1 MRGLLWWVTVIYYS
15 PNLDQKFVNY
25 SLNLWLFSVNFQ
37 IFYKLENSHWA
48 KSKYRELACENSLNQ
63 LHQFEANDEYFTRS
77 SKFKIIDIVENFNSN
92 NAVFMIMI
100 AYAIKLK
107 NLSDSFFWLIS
118 GPQFGAYGIEGN
130 FYRLK

>member
-100 AYAIKLK
+100 AYMRLNWKIYLIHFFDWYRGPNLGLMVSKAI
-107 NLSDSFFWLIS
+107 FTV
-118 GPQFGAYGIEGN
+118 
-130 FYRLK
+130 